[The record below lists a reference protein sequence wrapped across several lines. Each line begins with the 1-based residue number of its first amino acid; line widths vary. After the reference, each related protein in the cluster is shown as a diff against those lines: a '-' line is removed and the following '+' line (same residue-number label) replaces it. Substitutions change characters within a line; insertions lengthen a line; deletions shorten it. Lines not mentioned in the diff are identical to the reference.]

1 MSVQFQLEQGKVNAI
16 KISVRKRILNKVQTE
31 IIEIFTNCV
40 TTSIPSIERETIKA
54 YLICATRD
62 WEIEKKL
69 FLNDFNFMHVNDR
82 IREFDKIFEFFIER
96 LQDAL
101 LEELT
106 VDTIDFLRKASL
118 TNYRDYLGSEGYVV
132 DYYSFNQNS

>member
-1 MSVQFQLEQGKVNAI
+1 MSVQFQLEQGKVNAT

-31 IIEIFTNCV
+31 IIEIFTSCV
-40 TTSIPSIERETIKA
+40 TTSIPSIERETIRA

-62 WEIEKKL
+62 WEMEKKL

-132 DYYSFNQNS
+132 DYYSFD

>member
-31 IIEIFTNCV
+31 IMDIFTNCV
-40 TTSIPSIERETIKA
+40 TSSIPSIERETIRVF
-54 YLICATRD
+54 LICATRD
-62 WEIEKKL
+62 WEMEKKL

-101 LEELT
+101 IEELT

-132 DYYSFNQNS
+132 DYYSFN

>member
-31 IIEIFTNCV
+31 IIDIFTSCV
-40 TTSIPSIERETIKA
+40 TTSIPSIERETIRA
-54 YLICATRD
+54 ILICATRD
-62 WEIEKKL
+62 WEMEKKL

-96 LQDAL
+96 LQDLL

-106 VDTIDFLRKASL
+106 SDTIDFLRKASL

-132 DYYSFNQNS
+132 DYYSFN

>member
-16 KISVRKRILNKVQTE
+16 KISVRKRILNKVQIE
-31 IIEIFTNCV
+31 IIEIFTSCV

-54 YLICATRD
+54 FLICATRD

-82 IREFDKIFEFFIER
+82 IREFDKIFEFFIVR

-132 DYYSFNQNS
+132 DYYSLN

>member
-1 MSVQFQLEQGKVNAI
+1 MSVQFQLKQGKVNAI
-16 KISVRKRILNKVQTE
+16 KISVRKRILNKVQIE
-31 IIEIFTNCV
+31 IIEIFTSCV
-40 TTSIPSIERETIKA
+40 TTSIPIIERETIRSF
-54 YLICATRD
+54 LICASRD
-62 WEIEKKL
+62 WEIDKKL

-82 IREFDKIFEFFIER
+82 IREFDSIFEFFIAR

-106 VDTIDFLRKASL
+106 EDTIDFLRKASL

-132 DYYSFNQNS
+132 NYYSFN

>member
-1 MSVQFQLEQGKVNAI
+1 MSVQFQLEQGKVNAA
-16 KISVRKRILNKVQTE
+16 KISVRKRILNKVQ
-31 IIEIFTNCV
+31 IGIVDIFTSCV
-40 TTSIPSIERETIKA
+40 TTSIPSIERETIRA
-54 YLICATRD
+54 FLICATRD

-132 DYYSFNQNS
+132 DYYSFN